1 MVSAGKIFKLSK
13 EIGLRQI
20 SKRLE
25 NYRKEE
31 VFEQGDQKIN
41 LLKEIQ
47 DCSVSKEG
55 LGGNFT

>member
-47 DCSVSKEG
+47 IAVSVKKG
-55 LGGNFT
+55 